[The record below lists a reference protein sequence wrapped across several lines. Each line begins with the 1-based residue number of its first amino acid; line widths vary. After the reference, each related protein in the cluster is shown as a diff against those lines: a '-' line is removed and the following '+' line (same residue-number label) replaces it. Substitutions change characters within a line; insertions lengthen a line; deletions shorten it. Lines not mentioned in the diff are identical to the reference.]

1 MMGALIAFKDR
12 LQPLANFT
20 GPSEADPLISLSSE
34 VDADT
39 RLCRSLKWSI
49 IRWIVRD
56 DRSVMSVSCR

>member
-1 MMGALIAFKDR
+1 SPSKIDSNPWRISRAR
-12 LQPLANFT
+12 LRPT
-20 GPSEADPLISLSSE
+20 PLISPSSE